1 MNYIKSLLILG
12 LFLFSQI
19 SFATDDCSYKV
30 IKVQSRDTLK
40 IRMGPGKKYQ
50 QVGSIS
56 ATANGIKITG
66 PAIKIKN
73 SNWAP
78 IKFTNINGW
87 VNRGYLKK
95 DCPVVNKNKLFH
107 IVKPRETLYS
117 IARQYHYSVQQ
128 IARWNNLGAED
139 GLFIGQRLW
148 VSPPTT
154 TTTTLSSR
162 GSSSCYYYQVVNVKA
177 NDFLAARSGAG
188 AKNKLLFGL
197 PPKANKIQITGN
209 VKKVGRSKWVPIKY
223 LKMEAWVNRRFL
235 EEDC

>member
-1 MNYIKSLLILG
+1 MNYRTPLLILG
-12 LFLFSQI
+12 LFLSSQI

-30 IKVQSRDTLK
+30 IKVQSPDTLT
-40 IRMGPGKKYQ
+40 IRIGPGKQYQ
-50 QVGSIS
+50 KVGSIS

-73 SNWAP
+73 SSWAP
-78 IKFTNINGW
+78 IKYNNINGW

-95 DCPVVNKNKLFH
+95 DCAAINKNKLFH
-107 IVKPRETLYS
+107 VVKSGEGLYG
-117 IARQYHYSVQQ
+117 IARKYHYSVQQ
-128 IARWNNLGAED
+128 IAKWNNLAAND
-139 GLFIGQRLW
+139 RISVGQRLW
-148 VSPPTT
+148 VSPATST
-154 TTTTLSSR
+154 STSTLSSR
-162 GSSSCYYYQVVNVKA
+162 GGSCDYYQVVNVKA
-177 NDFLAARSGAG
+177 NDYLAARSGAG

-235 EEDC
+235 EENC